1 LGMFTISGRD
11 LPMEDGSSLGIGS
24 AERHPKGAERGAPR
38 AASAG
43 LTTDPE
49 PHAAAVCERAVAY
62 ERVKL

>member
-1 LGMFTISGRD
+1 
-11 LPMEDGSSLGIGS
+11 MEDGSSFGIGS

-49 PHAAAVCERAVAY
+49 DRTPRRGVAWHIKTVSSKH
-62 ERVKL
+62 RLQTALLH